1 MLVARPGRARHAK
14 SGGGSVGTDKCSK
27 VNVSDDSDA
36 GGEKANKEE
45 SRRKRHNKEKVD
57 SHIES
62 HSSPIYEECK
72 TESQQRSCGPAMRI
86 GSS

>member
-1 MLVARPGRARHAK
+1 M
-14 SGGGSVGTDKCSK
+14 GTDKCSK

-45 SRRKRHNKEKVD
+45 SRRKRHDKEKVG

-72 TESQQRSCGPAMRI
+72 T
-86 GSS
+86 

>member
-1 MLVARPGRARHAK
+1 MARPEKARHAK
-14 SGGGSVGTDKCSK
+14 SGGGSVGTDKSSK

-45 SRRKRHNKEKVD
+45 SRRKRHDKEKVG

-62 HSSPIYEECK
+62 HSSP
-72 TESQQRSCGPAMRI
+72 TELLNINISLSI
-86 GSS
+86 